1 MGNIKRS
8 LGSSAATVPDIITAE
23 NFDAAAIAWV
33 NALPSER
40 RWHALTVDK
49 HPIPMAAW
57 RCYFANIGLR
67 HRFVTL
73 THAISSGDAYT
84 LPSLTPAEFDPAH
97 APSILDME
105 LDARAK
111 PPRVTPERAAQ
122 IVEAF
127 RTRPLDN
134 R

>member
-8 LGSSAATVPDIITAE
+8 LDSSQTVPDVITAE
-23 NFDAAAIAWV
+23 NFDTAAIAWV

-40 RWHALTVDK
+40 RWHALTADK

-67 HRFVTL
+67 HRFVTIS
-73 THAISSGDAYT
+73 HAISSGDAYT
-84 LPSLTPAEFDPAH
+84 LPSLMPAEFDPAH
-97 APSILDME
+97 APSILDIE
-105 LDARAK
+105 IEQRRK

-122 IVEAF
+122 IVEMF
-127 RTRPLDN
+127 RNRPLT
-134 R
+134 